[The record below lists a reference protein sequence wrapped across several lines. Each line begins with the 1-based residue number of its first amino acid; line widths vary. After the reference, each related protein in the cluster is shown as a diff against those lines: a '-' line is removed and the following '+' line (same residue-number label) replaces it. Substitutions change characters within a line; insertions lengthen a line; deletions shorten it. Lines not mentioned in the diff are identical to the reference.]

1 VVNAPVE
8 NARPRRPARSLSWQD
23 DELQQAERR
32 EARQTGS
39 KARSKLHKHW
49 QVWPAVAMC
58 ALMVRRS
65 IQWEAS
71 TTAQVQAE
79 EKANTAH
86 PHRLQQRTR
95 ADGPQ
100 PHRFGRATPG
110 GPSSQCR
117 ARNVHAEAE

>member
-1 VVNAPVE
+1 MVNAPVE
-8 NARPRRPARSLSWQD
+8 NARPRRPARSLGWQD

-79 EKANTAH
+79 EGEYSTPA
-86 PHRLQQRTR
+86 RRQRKI
-95 ADGPQ
+95 
-100 PHRFGRATPG
+100 
-110 GPSSQCR
+110 SSNGSKLTGAGASSSTGSL
-117 ARNVHAEAE
+117 ARIQDRHEIDN